1 MAIEFN
7 CTCGKTLAAKDE
19 FAGRKLRCP
28 KCQTVLT
35 IPQPSAMPKTPVV
48 APLATP
54 TPLQPRTAPTQL
66 LNRPILATATQE
78 AIHLESTPVT
88 APPVHASPVH
98 APPVYAPPVHPSPTS
113 ETVPGRV
120 ATPIGHG
127 LTATPVGGAVPA
139 RPSWHDE
146 SFHQMITPWRPGDE
160 VRFATPQSDR
170 DWSVVVDWLV
180 PIAFGVA
187 LFFVLK

>member
-28 KCQTVLT
+28 KCHTILT

-48 APLATP
+48 APPLAAP
-54 TPLQPRTAPTQL
+54 PARPRSVPTQI

-78 AIHLESTPVT
+78 AIHLDSTPVT
-88 APPVHASPVH
+88 APPVHAPVH
-98 APPVYAPPVHPSPTS
+98 APPVS
-113 ETVPGRV
+113 EAIPARV

-127 LTATPVGGAVPA
+127 LTATPVAGAVPP
-139 RPSWHDE
+139 RQSWHDE
-146 SFHQMITPWRPGDE
+146 SFHQMPTPWQPGDE
-160 VRFATPQSDR
+160 ARFATPQRDR
-170 DWSVVVDWLV
+170 DWGVVVDWLI
-180 PIAFGVA
+180 PIALGVG
-187 LFFVLK
+187 LLFVLK